1 MMSYFNA
8 EQLDSMKTSKE
19 RVAEK
24 VALEHLTDRLMDKA
38 RELGPLTP
46 EDETELLARLLE
58 VRGAGGVTF
67 LARRALV
74 ELRSLRVEVERLQS
88 GSG

>member
-1 MMSYFNA
+1 MMTPEERA
-8 EQLDSMKTSKE
+8 EE
-19 RVAEK
+19 RRVLSRFTE
-24 VALEHLTDRLMDKA
+24 DLMDKA

-58 VRGAGGVTF
+58 VRGGGDVTF

-74 ELRSLRVEVERLQS
+74 ELRSLRDEVERLRA
-88 GSG
+88 GAGRT